1 MSGNSGKRRKPRDGS
16 SETAG
21 LIKLADAIDEDDP
34 DYQAFLRRWGTRY
47 SPRNLQLLWV
57 QCPHATSLH
66 TYQVW
71 AQAGLQVRKG
81 EKSIKMFR
89 PRTKVDPKKITE
101 QNPNGDKVTGISLM
115 SLFDI
120 SQCDLIEPVATDDP
134 DLLAELKRLR
144 MEAADKH
151 PDRGGTAEEF
161 MAAWQRYEDAKA
173 KAAGRAA

>member
-1 MSGNSGKRRKPRDGS
+1 MTSTKARTSPSAAD
-16 SETAG
+16 
-21 LIKLADAIDEDDP
+21 LIKLADAIDDSDP

-66 TYQVW
+66 SYQVW

-81 EKSIKMFR
+81 ERAIRLFR

-101 QNPNGDKVTGISLM
+101 RNPDGDVITGISLI

-120 SQCDLIEPVATDDP
+120 SQCDLLEPVATDDP
-134 DLLAELKRLR
+134 DVIAELKRLR
-144 MEAADKH
+144 MEAANAH
-151 PDRGGTAEEF
+151 PDRGGSAEEF
-161 MAAWQRYEDAKA
+161 IAAWQRYEEAKA
-173 KAAGRAA
+173 KAASSAARAS

>member
-1 MSGNSGKRRKPRDGS
+1 M
-16 SETAG
+16 TATKARNNPSAAD

-34 DYQAFLRRWGTRY
+34 DYQTFLRRWGTRY

-66 TYQVW
+66 GYQVW

-81 EKSIKMFR
+81 ERAIRLFR
-89 PRTKVDPKKITE
+89 PRTKVDHKKITE
-101 QNPNGDKVTGISLM
+101 KNPDGDVVTGISLI

-120 SQCDLIEPVATDDP
+120 SQCDLAEPVATDDP
-134 DLLAELKRLR
+134 DVIAELKRLR
-144 MEAADKH
+144 MEAANAH

-161 MAAWQRYEDAKA
+161 MATWRRYEQAKA
-173 KAAGRAA
+173 KAAGSARRAS

>member
-1 MSGNSGKRRKPRDGS
+1 MTGTKARTSPSAAD
-16 SETAG
+16 
-21 LIKLADAIDEDDP
+21 LIKLADAIDDSDP

-66 TYQVW
+66 SYQVW

-81 EKSIKMFR
+81 ERAIRLFR

-101 QNPNGDKVTGISLM
+101 RNPDGDVITGISLI

-120 SQCDLIEPVATDDP
+120 SQCDLLEPVATDDP
-134 DLLAELKRLR
+134 DVIAELKRLR
-144 MEAADKH
+144 MEAANAH
-151 PDRGGTAEEF
+151 PDRGGSAEEF
-161 MAAWQRYEDAKA
+161 IAAWQRYEEAKA
-173 KAAGRAA
+173 KAASSAARAS